1 MGYLGSKSTI
11 YDRVI
16 RGTPVR
22 RFYGEENVVIIR
34 IPIFP
39 SGGRG
44 GQKTRF
50 FAKKWVFGGG

>member
-22 RFYGEENVVIIR
+22 RFYGEENVVTIR
-34 IPIFP
+34 NSYFP
-39 SGGRG
+39 LGGGGGGGAGKYAVPRG
-44 GQKTRF
+44 GGK
-50 FAKKWVFGGG
+50 